1 MKIYL
6 DNNSSTPL
14 APEII
19 NALRHFRPEKSLVRD
34 AQKSVAELIGAENEE
49 EIIFTRSGSQSN
61 LLAFLTAIKF
71 APQKKHIVTSSIEH
85 VSSLRILQKLSQI
98 GFEITFVEV
107 DKDGLPDMHKL
118 KNSIRKDT
126 LIVSFTAANGDLGIL
141 TPFEKICQIVKD
153 TSEAFFHVDGA
164 MIVGKLP
171 LNIKGANIDF
181 FSISGRKIHAPRGI
195 GALYVRKKYLPFFG
209 KSGKMPPQK
218 IFALG
223 YAANLSND
231 RDSMMKI
238 KCLRDR
244 LERQILTQIPSAKTL
259 FANANNEL
267 PNTLLISFPNMNGEV
282 ILSALADKN
291 IIAAT
296 LSVCNS
302 QSHKLSSQLMSMN
315 LPYSQIMG
323 ALRFS
328 LSRYNTE
335 QEIDITSQ
343 CLAHVVRKFTHVC
356 P

>member
-14 APEII
+14 APEIVH
-19 NALRHFRPEKSLVRD
+19 ALRHFKPEKSLVQD
-34 AQKSVAELIGAENEE
+34 AQKSVAELIGARNEE

-71 APQKKHIVTSSIEH
+71 APQKKHIVASSIEH
-85 VSSLRILQKLSQI
+85 VSSTRILQRLSQT
-98 GFEITFVEV
+98 GYEITFIEV
-107 DKDGLPDMHKL
+107 DKDGLPDMCKL

-141 TPFEKICQIVKD
+141 TPFEKICQVVKGA
-153 TSEAFFHVDGA
+153 SEAFFHVDGA

-171 LNIKGANIDF
+171 LNIKHTNIDF
-181 FSISGRKIHAPRGI
+181 FTISGRKIHAPRGI
-195 GALYVRKKYLPFFG
+195 GALYVRKQYLPFFQ
-209 KSGKMPPQK
+209 KSRKIPPQK

-231 RDSMMKI
+231 QDSMMKI
-238 KCLRDR
+238 KRLRDK
-244 LERQILTQIPSAKTL
+244 LERQILTRIPSAKTL
-259 FANANNEL
+259 FANASNKL

-315 LPYSQIMG
+315 LHYSQIMG

-343 CLAHVVRKFTHVC
+343 WLAHFLRKFTHVC